1 MDDFSILNVWG
12 GGQLLAF
19 SAFDGTTDYGNGLV
33 LRTVAGCTA
42 FEVKLPREGGAVVVD
57 TEPPLHC
64 MTAGDRFVQETRSGI
79 TRGALADAH
88 HLLIDGPCRVL
99 GLNGVV
105 RVARKGGRTLLGV
118 REFFRTELLDADFDA
133 VFAARERWLAA
144 LKLPVN
150 LPERSRLAL
159 LKACSQ
165 LKTQLNSAEGRIR
178 HRWTTP
184 DRWPHRHMWLW
195 DSVFHAAGLRWLDR
209 RAARESL
216 EAVFDAQHED
226 GFIPHFTSPLEA
238 SEVTQP
244 PILAFGM
251 KLLDELERD
260 DEWLRS
266 HYRKNAAY
274 LKWIFAHRDT
284 DGGGLVEWKIE
295 GYIHCRCGESGMDNS
310 SRFDATVELDACDF
324 NAYLAQDCEIMAEF
338 AERLGFPAEAAF
350 WEGSRQRL
358 NMLMNERLWDAENGL
373 YVDYDVVNHTRSK
386 IQSSAGFLPLLS
398 GAPTPAMAKRLVAT
412 LKDPERFATPFAVP
426 SISRSQPEFY
436 SKDMWRGPVWININY
451 LIARGLERYGFREE
465 AETLIGST
473 MAELEKFYFKYG
485 TFFEF
490 YDDRCECDPPELLRK
505 NACDADLSPY
515 HQAFMDYGWSAALYI
530 DMVFEQAKSK
540 AAEVAHTC

>member
-42 FEVKLPREGGAVVVD
+42 FEVKLPKEGGAVVID
-57 TEPPLHC
+57 TEPPLRC
-64 MTAGDRFVQETRSGI
+64 MTAGDRFVLETRSGI

-105 RVARKGGRTLLGV
+105 RVARRGGRTLLGV

-184 DRWPHRHMWLW
+184 DRWPHRKMWLW
-195 DSVFHAAGLRWLDR
+195 DSVFHAQGLRRLDP
-209 RAARESL
+209 AVARETL
-216 EAVFDAQHED
+216 EAVFDGQCAD
-226 GFIPHFTSPLEA
+226 GFIPHMASPHEK
-238 SEVTQP
+238 SDITQP
-244 PILAFGM
+244 PILGYGI
-251 KLLDELERD
+251 KLMLEQQQSPEFLER
-260 DEWLRS
+260 L
-266 HYRKNAAY
+266 YPKNAAF
-274 LKWIFAHRDT
+274 LNWIFAHRDT
-284 DGGGLVEWKIE
+284 DGAGLVEWAIE
-295 GYIHCRCGESGMDNS
+295 AHEMCRSGESGMDNS
-310 SRFDATVELDACDF
+310 TRFDGATQLDAPDF
-324 NAYLAQDCEIMAEF
+324 NAYLASECEIMAEF
-338 AERLGFPAEAAF
+338 AALLGRPEEQKLWQERH
-350 WEGSRQRL
+350 RKL
-358 NMLMNERLWDAENGL
+358 NHLMNERLWNDAAGL
-373 YVDYDVVNHTRSK
+373 YVDYDLAAGK
-386 IQSSAGFLPLLS
+386 QSPVLSLAGFLPLIS
-398 GAPTPAMAKRLVAT
+398 GAPTAEMAEKLVRN
-412 LKDPERFATPFAVP
+412 LKNPETFGTPFPVP
-426 SISRSQPEFY
+426 SISFSQPEFY

-530 DMVFEQAKSK
+530 DMVFERAGGKAVQA
-540 AAEVAHTC
+540 AHAC